1 VITLLLPISSH
12 VVSPTIAALLQGT
25 RCRDLS
31 LGDSSRAGAAP
42 GSGVRGS
49 GVVGVNG
56 VGGCEGGGGDGVP
69 LAEGTTD
76 IAEIREM
83 RDSVVATW
91 RWFFLGVGGEVFLS
105 H

>member
-1 VITLLLPISSH
+1 MDH
-12 VVSPTIAALLQGT
+12 RTIAAWLQGT

-56 VGGCEGGGGDGVP
+56 VGGCEGGGGDGDGVP

-91 RWFFLGVGGEVFLS
+91 RWFFLGGVVVKCFYLIS
-105 H
+105 KNDVK

>member
-1 VITLLLPISSH
+1 M
-12 VVSPTIAALLQGT
+12 LQGT

-31 LGDSSRAGAAP
+31 LGDSSRPGAP

-56 VGGCEGGGGDGVP
+56 VGGCEGGGGDGDGER
-69 LAEGTTD
+69 LADGTTD

-91 RWFFLGVGGEVFLS
+91 RCNSFLGGLVVKCFYLIS
-105 H
+105 KNDMI